1 MPKNTVILQ
10 RGNAEKHCKI
20 CRKECGKY
28 CEITKDTEKSKEMKK
43 EEAEMKVKR
52 VWAVFFSPT
61 GSTEKITVE
70 VAVSAA
76 QAAGISAV
84 DIVNITEPS
93 MRTKDLSFGEE
104 DLVVFGMPVYAG
116 RVPNKIMPFVRDRV
130 KGNGAACA
138 AVVTYGGR
146 SFDDGLSE
154 LSLLMKENGFLFC
167 GGGAFVCR
175 HAFASALAAGRPND
189 ADISDA
195 RSFGKQL
202 GEKTVERS
210 RKALLEKTPQVPGNC
225 PPGSYYV
232 PKGEDGLPAVFLKAK
247 PVTDQRLCTGCGFC
261 AERCPMGSIREED
274 FFEVTGIC
282 IKCQACIK
290 GCPTGAKHM
299 EDEAFLSHKK
309 MLEKTF
315 ASSEKKNLIVI

>member
-1 MPKNTVILQ
+1 
-10 RGNAEKHCKI
+10 
-20 CRKECGKY
+20 
-28 CEITKDTEKSKEMKK
+28 MKK
-43 EEAEMKVKR
+43 EETEMKVKR

-116 RVPNKIMPFVRDRV
+116 RVPNKIMPFIRDRV
-130 KGNGAACA
+130 KGKGAACA

-154 LSLLMKENGFLFC
+154 LSLLLKENGFLFC
-167 GGGAFVCR
+167 GGGAFVCQ

-189 ADISDA
+189 ADISDG

-202 GEKTVERS
+202 GEKTVESS
-210 RKALLEKTPQVPGNC
+210 RKALLEKIPKVPGNC
-225 PPGSYYV
+225 PPGPYYV

>member
-1 MPKNTVILQ
+1 
-10 RGNAEKHCKI
+10 
-20 CRKECGKY
+20 
-28 CEITKDTEKSKEMKK
+28 
-43 EEAEMKVKR
+43 MKVKR

-70 VAVSAA
+70 IAVSAA
-76 QAAGISAV
+76 QAAGIPAV
-84 DIVNITEPS
+84 DIVNITAPS
-93 MRTKDLSFGEE
+93 VRTEDISFCEQ
-104 DLVVFGMPVYAG
+104 DLVIFGVPVYAG
-116 RVPNKIMPFVRDRV
+116 RVPNKIMPFIRDCV

-154 LSLLMKENGFLFC
+154 LSLLMKDNGFLLC

-175 HAFASALAAGRPND
+175 HAFASALAAGRPNED
-189 ADISDA
+189 DLSDG
-195 RSFGKQL
+195 RSFGKL
-202 GEKTVERS
+202 IGEKVTENS
-210 RKALLEKTPQVPGNC
+210 RETLSEKKPQIPGNC
-225 PPGSYYV
+225 PPGPYYV

-247 PVTDQRLCTGCGFC
+247 PVTDQKLCTGCGFC
-261 AERCPMGSIREED
+261 AEKCPMGSIREED

-299 EDEAFLSHKK
+299 EDEAFLSHKR
-309 MLEKTF
+309 MLEQTF
-315 ASSEKKNLIVI
+315 AASEKKNLIVL